1 MCVKVIPI
9 LKKKRT
15 NQSTSVIRVG
25 MSDSFMHGYYISVY
39 KLQDELYLY
48 RWRRG
53 GETGKKQLGF
63 GFHPSVCCLCICIKY
78 VYLYQLHQC
87 VFPPVVILPEVW
99 KSSPHFH
106 VCISIYPL
114 FHHTGVSVTLCVS
127 IFVLFLY
134 FSSSVFNL
142 NSIGLAVCL
151 LQEPAQA

>member
-53 GETGKKQLGF
+53 GETGKNNWVF
-63 GFHPSVCCLCICIKY
+63 GFFFSSVSFMCCLCICIKN
-78 VYLYQLHQC
+78 V
-87 VFPPVVILPEVW
+87 
-99 KSSPHFH
+99 
-106 VCISIYPL
+106 
-114 FHHTGVSVTLCVS
+114 
-127 IFVLFLY
+127 
-134 FSSSVFNL
+134 
-142 NSIGLAVCL
+142 
-151 LQEPAQA
+151 